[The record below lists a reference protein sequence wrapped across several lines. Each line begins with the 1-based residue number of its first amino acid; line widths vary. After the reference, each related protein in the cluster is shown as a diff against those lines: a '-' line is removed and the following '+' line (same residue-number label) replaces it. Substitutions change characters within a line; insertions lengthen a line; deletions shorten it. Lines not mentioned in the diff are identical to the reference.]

1 MLRRQRHSNG
11 AVELRRPQADHAAV
25 LTAARDDAFHRWLGP
40 ARTPRTLPP
49 ASSPASKL
57 PDEFDYDRDPDH
69 DWLGDSEV
77 NIGYFVFAEHR
88 GNGYTTRTVEI
99 LLQHLAR
106 DTQYAMATSL
116 LDQDNEMSL
125 TVARRCRF
133 EEQAGLGCKRYSTPP
148 VT

>member
-1 MLRRQRHSNG
+1 M
-11 AVELRRPQADHAAV
+11 
-25 LTAARDDAFHRWLGP
+25 
-40 ARTPRTLPP
+40 
-49 ASSPASKL
+49 
-57 PDEFDYDRDPDH
+57 
-69 DWLGDSEV
+69 
-77 NIGYFVFAEHR
+77 NIGCFVLAEHR

-116 LDQDNEMSL
+116 LDPDNEMSL

>member
-1 MLRRQRHSNG
+1 M
-11 AVELRRPQADHAAV
+11 
-25 LTAARDDAFHRWLGP
+25 
-40 ARTPRTLPP
+40 
-49 ASSPASKL
+49 
-57 PDEFDYDRDPDH
+57 
-69 DWLGDSEV
+69 
-77 NIGYFVFAEHR
+77 NIGCFVFAEHR

-116 LDQDNEMSL
+116 PGPDNERSL
-125 TVARRCRF
+125 TMARRCRL